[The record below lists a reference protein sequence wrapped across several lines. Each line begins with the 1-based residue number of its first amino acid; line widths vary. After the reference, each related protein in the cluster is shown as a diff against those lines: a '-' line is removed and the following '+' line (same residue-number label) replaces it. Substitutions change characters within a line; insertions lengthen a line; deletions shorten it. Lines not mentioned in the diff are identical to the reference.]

1 MAGVAAEAQG
11 KMTSRP
17 CLGLTPT
24 SVDNP
29 GGPRV
34 APMPSHRCSG
44 VAGQPGRPER
54 RESGCR
60 DDTELP
66 GAGQERRRRGT
77 GEGRS
82 KKGKVRTLKVKLF

>member
-1 MAGVAAEAQG
+1 MAGVAAEVQG
-11 KMTSRP
+11 KMTSQP
-17 CLGLTPT
+17 CLGLTST
-24 SVDNP
+24 TVDNP

-34 APMPSHRCSG
+34 APMPSHRCS

-54 RESGCR
+54 RGSGCR
-60 DDTELP
+60 DGTELP